1 MKFPTSMT
9 ARKQYDSYWECD
21 LCKIQIHDNEM
32 LQPEEHGETYCPK
45 CMGTSFTE
53 MKKHTVFIEVYA
65 ANEIDAVDTAFDM
78 QDEWETL
85 DHTIRLEASNND
97 R

>member
-9 ARKQYDSYWECD
+9 AHKQYDSYWECD

-65 ANEIDAVDTAFDM
+65 ANGVDAVETAYDM
-78 QDEWETL
+78 QDEWDTV
-85 DHTIRLEASNND
+85 DYTIRLEASNND
-97 R
+97 G